1 MSANIHQTAIIEDGA
16 RLGANVKVGPY
27 SIIGPDVEI
36 GDNTEI
42 GPHVIIRGHTRI
54 GRENRIFQFC
64 SLGEIPQD
72 KKYAGEPTR
81 LEIGDRNTI
90 REFCTF
96 NLGTVQGGGLTSIG
110 DDNWLM
116 AYAHIAHD
124 CHVGNK
130 TIFANGASLAG
141 HVTVD
146 DWVIFGGF
154 TGVHQF
160 CRIGAHVITA
170 ASSLVLQDV
179 PPYLMVAGNTAQ
191 PYGIHV
197 EGLKRRGFTSEAIT
211 ELKRAYR
218 TLYKSGLLLEE
229 AKAQLADQ
237 ARKAP
242 DVQRMVD
249 FLSTS
254 KRGIIR

>member
-1 MSANIHQTAIIEDGA
+1 MIHPTAIVDPGA
-16 RLGANVKVGPY
+16 RIGANVAIGPY

-36 GDNTEI
+36 GDNTEV
-42 GPHVIIRGHTRI
+42 GPHVVIKGHTRI
-54 GRENRIFQFC
+54 GRDNHIFQFC

-197 EGLKRRGFTSEAIT
+197 EGLKRRGFTSEAIS

-237 ARKAP
+237 ARTAP

-249 FLSTS
+249 FLASS

>member
-1 MSANIHQTAIIEDGA
+1 MIHPAAIVDSAA
-16 RLGANVKVGPY
+16 RIGANVDIGPY

-36 GDNTEI
+36 GDDTEI
-42 GPHVIIRGHTRI
+42 GPHVVIKGHTRI

-64 SLGEIPQD
+64 SLGEMPQD

-96 NLGTVQGGGLTSIG
+96 NLGTVQGGGVTCVG
-110 DDNWLM
+110 DDNWIM
-116 AYAHIAHD
+116 AYVHIAHD

-197 EGLKRRGFTSEAIT
+197 EGLKRRGFTSEAIS

-237 ARKAP
+237 ARTAP

-249 FLSTS
+249 FLASS

>member
-1 MSANIHQTAIIEDGA
+1 MIHPSAIVDPGA
-16 RLGANVKVGPY
+16 KIGANVEIGPF
-27 SIIGPDVEI
+27 SIIGPHVEI
-36 GDNTEI
+36 GDNTKI
-42 GPHVIIRGHTRI
+42 GPHVVIKGHTRV
-54 GRENRIFQFC
+54 GRDNHIFQFC

-96 NLGTVQGGGLTSIG
+96 NLGTVQDQGVTRIG

-116 AYAHIAHD
+116 AYVHIAHD
-124 CHVGNK
+124 CRVGNK

-141 HVTVD
+141 HVIVD

-154 TGVHQF
+154 TGIHQF

-218 TLYKSGLLLEE
+218 TFYKPGLLLEE
-229 AKAQLADQ
+229 AKGKLAEQ
-237 ARKAP
+237 ARTQP
-242 DVQRMVD
+242 DVQRLVD
-249 FLSTS
+249 FLEVS
-254 KRGIIR
+254 KRGVIR

>member
-1 MSANIHQTAIIEDGA
+1 MSEMIHSTAIVDPGA
-16 RLGANVKVGPY
+16 RIGANVKIGPY
-27 SIIGPDVEI
+27 SLIGPDVEI

-42 GPHVIIRGHTRI
+42 GPHVIIKGHTRI
-54 GRENRIFQFC
+54 GRDNRIFQFC
-64 SLGEIPQD
+64 SLGEVPQD

-81 LEIGDRNTI
+81 LEIGDCNTI

-96 NLGTVQGGGLTSIG
+96 NLGTVQDQGVTSIG

-116 AYAHIAHD
+116 AYVHIAHD
-124 CHVGNK
+124 CRVGNK

-141 HVTVD
+141 HVIVD

-154 TGVHQF
+154 TGIHQF

-197 EGLKRRGFTSEAIT
+197 EGLKRRGFTAEAIA

-229 AKAQLADQ
+229 AKGKLAEQ
-237 ARKAP
+237 AKTQP
-242 DVQRMVD
+242 DVQRFVD
-249 FLSTS
+249 FLEVS

>member
-1 MSANIHQTAIIEDGA
+1 MIHPAAIVDSAA
-16 RLGANVKVGPY
+16 RIGANVDVGPY

-36 GDNTEI
+36 GDDTEV
-42 GPHVIIRGHTRI
+42 GPHVVIKGHTRI

-64 SLGEIPQD
+64 SLGEMPQD

-96 NLGTVQGGGLTSIG
+96 NLGTVQGGGVTRVG
-110 DDNWLM
+110 DDNWIM
-116 AYAHIAHD
+116 AYVHIAHD
-124 CHVGNK
+124 CHVANK

-146 DWVIFGGF
+146 DMVIFGGF

-191 PYGIHV
+191 PYCIHV
-197 EGLKRRGFTSEAIT
+197 ERLKRRGFTSEAIS

-229 AKAQLADQ
+229 AKGKLAEQAKAQ
-237 ARKAP
+237 P
-242 DVQRMVD
+242 DVQLMVD
-249 FLSTS
+249 FLEAS

>member
-1 MSANIHQTAIIEDGA
+1 MIHPAAIVDPAA
-16 RLGANVKVGPY
+16 RIGANVEIGPY
-27 SIIGPDVEI
+27 SIIGPDVEV
-36 GDNTEI
+36 GDDTEI
-42 GPHVIIRGHTRI
+42 GPHVVIKGHTRI

-64 SLGEIPQD
+64 SLGEMPQD

-96 NLGTVQGGGLTSIG
+96 NLGTVQGGGVTSVG
-110 DDNWLM
+110 DDNWIM
-116 AYAHIAHD
+116 AYVHIAHD
-124 CHVGNK
+124 CHVANK

-146 DWVIFGGF
+146 DLVIFGGF

-229 AKAQLADQ
+229 AKAKLAEQ
-237 ARKAP
+237 AKTQP
-242 DVQRMVD
+242 DVQLMVD
-249 FLSTS
+249 FLEAS

>member
-1 MSANIHQTAIIEDGA
+1 MIHPAAIVDSGA
-16 RLGANVKVGPY
+16 RIGANVDIGPY
-27 SIIGPDVEI
+27 SIIGPDVEV
-36 GDNTEI
+36 GDDSEI
-42 GPHVIIRGHTRI
+42 GPHVVIKGHTRI
-54 GRENRIFQFC
+54 GRENRIFHFC
-64 SLGEIPQD
+64 SLGEMQQD
-72 KKYAGEPTR
+72 KKYDGEPTR

-96 NLGTVQGGGLTSIG
+96 NLGTVQGGGVTSLG
-110 DDNWLM
+110 DDNWIM
-116 AYAHIAHD
+116 AYVHIAHD

-146 DWVIFGGF
+146 DLVIFGGF

-197 EGLKRRGFTSEAIT
+197 EGLKRRGFTSAAIT

-229 AKAQLADQ
+229 AKVQLAEQ
-237 ARKAP
+237 AKTQP
-242 DVQRMVD
+242 DVQLMVD
-249 FLSTS
+249 FLENS

>member
-1 MSANIHQTAIIEDGA
+1 MSANIHPTAIIEDGA
-16 RLGANVKVGPY
+16 RIGANVKVGPY
-27 SIIGPDVEI
+27 SIIGPHVEI

-54 GRENRIFQFC
+54 GRDNRIFQFC

-96 NLGTVQGGGLTSIG
+96 NLGTVQDQGLTKIG
-110 DDNWLM
+110 DDNWIM
-116 AYAHIAHD
+116 AYVHIAHD
-124 CHVGNK
+124 CMVGNK

-141 HVTVD
+141 HVIVD

-179 PPYLMVAGNTAQ
+179 PPYVMAAGNTAT

-197 EGLKRRGFTSEAIT
+197 EGLKRRGFSAEAIT

-229 AKAQLADQ
+229 AKAKLAEQ
-237 ARKAP
+237 AKTQP
-242 DVQRMVD
+242 DVQRIVD
-249 FLSTS
+249 FLETS
-254 KRGIIR
+254 KRSIIR

>member
-1 MSANIHQTAIIEDGA
+1 MSEMIHPTAIVEPGA
-16 RLGANVKVGPY
+16 RIGANVQIGPY

-36 GDNTEI
+36 GDNTI
-42 GPHVIIRGHTRI
+42 VGPHVVIKGHTRI
-54 GRENRIFQFC
+54 GRDNHIFQFC
-64 SLGEIPQD
+64 SLGEVPQD

-96 NLGTVQGGGLTSIG
+96 NLGTVQDRGVTSIG
-110 DDNWLM
+110 DDNWVM
-116 AYAHIAHD
+116 ANCHIAHD
-124 CHVGNK
+124 CCVGNK

-141 HVTVD
+141 HVVVD
-146 DWVIFGGF
+146 DWVIFGGY

-179 PPYLMVAGNTAQ
+179 PPYLMAAGNTAQ

-229 AKAQLADQ
+229 AKGKLAEQ
-237 ARKAP
+237 AKTQP

-249 FLSTS
+249 FLEAS